1 MEGFSDRFQ
10 PGAIAIMSTIKTER
24 RTLTKSNAHYE
35 EAVKHLPLGVSSN
48 FRFWGEKETV
58 FVKRGK
64 GARLWDLDGNEY
76 IDYRL
81 GYGPAILGHCHDEVD
96 AAVREAQSTGTV

>member
-1 MEGFSDRFQ
+1 
-10 PGAIAIMSTIKTER
+10 MSHIKTSR

-81 GYGPAILGHCHDEVD
+81 GYGPAILGHCNDEVD
-96 AAVREAQSTGTV
+96 AAVREAEIELEFVSGWEIP